1 MTATLTFLGA
11 AGTVTGAKF
20 LVATDRTRLL
30 LECGM
35 FQGLREL
42 RARNWEAPRVQPGT
56 LRAAIEQ
63 HLGWRCAVA
72 ADRQQIDL

>member
-1 MTATLTFLGA
+1 MTASLTFLGA

-20 LVATDRTRLL
+20 LLESHGSRLL

-42 RARNWEAPRVQPGT
+42 RERNWKDPIPTPATRRPPDHRWRAPT
-56 LRAAIEQ
+56 
-63 HLGWRCAVA
+63 
-72 ADRQQIDL
+72 

>member
-1 MTATLTFLGA
+1 MTASLTFLGA

-20 LVATDRTRLL
+20 LLESDESRLL

-42 RARNWEAPRVQPGT
+42 RERNWTEPLPAPANP
-56 LRAAIEQ
+56 
-63 HLGWRCAVA
+63 
-72 ADRQQIDL
+72 